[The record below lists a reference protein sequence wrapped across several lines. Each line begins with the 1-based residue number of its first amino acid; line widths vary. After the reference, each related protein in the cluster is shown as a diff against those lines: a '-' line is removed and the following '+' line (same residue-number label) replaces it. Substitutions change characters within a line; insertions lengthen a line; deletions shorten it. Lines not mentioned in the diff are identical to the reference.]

1 MNEEQILNYIEED
14 DKLSH
19 EWFIYQ
25 GTEDGTIFDFYAEF
39 IRNDLED
46 QYLALTIY
54 NDIYYSEAVDLV
66 DSEEYWVLT
75 DDEADEKAE
84 LEAQY
89 FLENALS
96 EVPNHL
102 HWYFDDDKYIS
113 EQLQDRGYLLNV
125 YNGSEDSITLDNG
138 SVFYIYRRN
147 QYAIRYII

>member
-1 MNEEQILNYIEED
+1 MNEDQILNYIEND

-39 IRNDLED
+39 IRNDLD
-46 QYLALTIY
+46 DRYLALTIY
-54 NDIYYSEAVDLV
+54 NDIYYSESVDLI

-84 LEAQY
+84 LEAHYYAEEAQQEIPHHLQQY
-89 FLENALS
+89 FDA
-96 EVPNHL
+96 
-102 HWYFDDDKYIS
+102 DKYIS
-113 EQLQDRGYLLNV
+113 DYISYGRGYLLDT
-125 YNGSEDSITLDNG
+125 YNGSEDSITLENG

-147 QYAIRYII
+147 

>member
-1 MNEEQILNYIEED
+1 MDEEQILNYIEDD

-25 GTEDGTIFDFYAEF
+25 GTEDGTIFDFYEEF

-46 QYLALTIY
+46 QYLALAIY

-75 DDEADEKAE
+75 DEEADEKAE
-84 LEAQY
+84 LQAEY
-89 FLENALS
+89 CLEDALS
-96 EVPNHL
+96 EIPHHL
-102 HWYFDDDKYIS
+102 QRYFDEDKYIS
-113 EQLQDRGYLLNV
+113 DYISAGRGYLLDTHD
-125 YNGSEDSITLDNG
+125 GSEDSITLDNG

-147 QYAIRYII
+147 

>member
-1 MNEEQILNYIEED
+1 MNEDQILNYIEND

-54 NDIYYSEAVDLV
+54 NDIYYFEAVDLV

-89 FLENALS
+89 YLEDALS
-96 EVPNHL
+96 QIPSDL
-102 HWYFDDDKYIS
+102 QQYFDDDKYIS
-113 EQLQDRGYLLNV
+113 DYISNGRGWLLDT
-125 YNGSEDSITLDNG
+125 YNGSEDSITLDND

-147 QYAIRYII
+147 

>member
-1 MNEEQILNYIEED
+1 MNEEQILNYIEDD

-39 IRNDLED
+39 IRDDLED
-46 QYLALTIY
+46 RYLALTIN
-54 NDIYYSEAVDLV
+54 NDIYYSEAVDLI

-84 LEAQY
+84 LEAEY

-96 EVPNHL
+96 EVPDYL
-102 HWYFDDDKYIS
+102 HRYFDEDKYIC
-113 EQLQDRGYLLNV
+113 EQIQDRGYLLDT

-147 QYAIRYII
+147 

>member
-1 MNEEQILNYIEED
+1 MNEDQILNYIEDD

-25 GTEDGTIFDFYAEF
+25 GTEDGTILDFYAEF

-46 QYLALTIY
+46 QYLALAIS

-84 LEAQY
+84 QYAYESAEEAQQEIPHHLQRY
-89 FLENALS
+89 FNMELFIS
-96 EVPNHL
+96 
-102 HWYFDDDKYIS
+102 DYIS
-113 EQLQDRGYLLNV
+113 DSRGNLLNL
-125 YNGSEDSITLDNG
+125 YNGSEDSITLDTG

-147 QYAIRYII
+147 

>member
-1 MNEEQILNYIEED
+1 MNEDQILNYIED
-14 DKLSH
+14 NDKLSH

-25 GTEDGTIFDFYAEF
+25 GSEDGTIFDFYAEF

-46 QYLALTIY
+46 QYLALAIS

-84 LEAQY
+84 QYAYESAEEAQQEIPHHLQRY
-89 FLENALS
+89 FNMELFIS
-96 EVPNHL
+96 
-102 HWYFDDDKYIS
+102 DYIS
-113 EQLQDRGYLLNV
+113 DSRGNLLNL

-147 QYAIRYII
+147 

>member
-1 MNEEQILNYIEED
+1 MNEDQILNYIED
-14 DKLSH
+14 NDKLSH

-25 GTEDGTIFDFYAEF
+25 GSEDGTIFDFYAEF
-39 IRNDLED
+39 IRDDLED
-46 QYLALTIY
+46 QYLALAIN
-54 NDIYYSEAVDLV
+54 NDIYYSEAVDLI

-75 DDEADEKAE
+75 DEEADDKAE

-113 EQLQDRGYLLNV
+113 EQIQDRGYLLNP
-125 YNGSEDSITLDNG
+125 YNGYEDSITLDNG

-147 QYAIRYII
+147 

>member
-1 MNEEQILNYIEED
+1 MNEDQILNYIEDD

-46 QYLALTIY
+46 QYLALAIN

-66 DSEEYWVLT
+66 DSEEYLVLT

-89 FLENALS
+89 YLEEALS
-96 EVPNHL
+96 QVPEHL
-102 HWYFDDDKYIS
+102 HRYFDDDKYIS
-113 EQLQDRGYLLNV
+113 NCISDGRGYLLGT

-138 SVFYIYRRN
+138 SVFYVYRRN
-147 QYAIRYII
+147 

>member
-1 MNEEQILNYIEED
+1 MNEDQILNYIEDD

-25 GTEDGTIFDFYAEF
+25 GSEDGTIFDFYTEF

-46 QYLALTIY
+46 QYLALAIY
-54 NDIYYSEAVDLV
+54 NDIYYSEAVGLV

-84 LEAQY
+84 QYAYESAEEAQQEIPHHLQRY
-89 FLENALS
+89 FNMELFIS
-96 EVPNHL
+96 
-102 HWYFDDDKYIS
+102 DYIS
-113 EQLQDRGYLLNV
+113 DSRGNLLNL

-147 QYAIRYII
+147 

>member
-1 MNEEQILNYIEED
+1 MNESQILNYIEND

-39 IRNDLED
+39 IRDDLED

-54 NDIYYSEAVDLV
+54 NDSYYSEAVDLI

-84 LEAQY
+84 LEAHYRAEEAQQ
-89 FLENALS
+89 EI
-96 EVPNHL
+96 PHHL
-102 HWYFDDDKYIS
+102 QRYFDMDLFISDYIS
-113 EQLQDRGYLLNV
+113 DGRGQLLNH
-125 YNGSEDSITLDNG
+125 YDGSEDSITLDND

-147 QYAIRYII
+147 

>member
-1 MNEEQILNYIEED
+1 MNEDQILNYIEND

-39 IRNDLED
+39 IRNDLDD
-46 QYLALTIY
+46 QYLALAIY
-54 NDIYYSEAVDLV
+54 NDIYYFEAVDLI

-84 LEAQY
+84 LAAQY
-89 FLENALS
+89 YLEDALS
-96 EVPNHL
+96 LIPFHL
-102 HWYFDDDKYIS
+102 QQYFNDSQYIS
-113 EQLQDRGYLLNV
+113 DYISDGRGYLLDT
-125 YNGSEDSITLDNG
+125 YNGSEDSITLDND

-147 QYAIRYII
+147 

>member
-1 MNEEQILNYIEED
+1 MNEDQILNYIED

-46 QYLALTIY
+46 RYLALTVY
-54 NDIYYSEAVDLV
+54 NDIYYSEAVDLI

-84 LEAQY
+84 QYAYESAEEAQQEIPHHLQRY
-89 FLENALS
+89 FNMELFIS
-96 EVPNHL
+96 
-102 HWYFDDDKYIS
+102 DYIS
-113 EQLQDRGYLLNV
+113 DSRGNLLNL
-125 YNGSEDSITLDNG
+125 YNGSEDSITLDND

-147 QYAIRYII
+147 

>member
-1 MNEEQILNYIEED
+1 MNEEQILNHIEND

-19 EWFIYQ
+19 DWFIYQ

-46 QYLALTIY
+46 RYLALTIY
-54 NDIYYSEAVDLV
+54 NDVYYSEAVDLI

-89 FLENALS
+89 YLEDALS
-96 EVPNHL
+96 QIPHHL
-102 HWYFDDDKYIS
+102 QQYFDDDKYINDYIS
-113 EQLQDRGYLLNV
+113 DGRGYLLDT
-125 YNGSEDSITLDNG
+125 YNGSEDSITLDND

-147 QYAIRYII
+147 

>member
-1 MNEEQILNYIEED
+1 MNEEQILNYIEDD

-46 QYLALTIY
+46 DYLALAIN
-54 NDIYYSEAVDLV
+54 NDIYYSEAVDLI

-84 LEAQY
+84 LEAHY
-89 FLENALS
+89 HLEDALDQI
-96 EVPNHL
+96 PFDL
-102 HWYFDDDKYIS
+102 QKYFDNDKYIS
-113 EQLQDRGYLLNV
+113 AYMSDGRGYLLDI

-147 QYAIRYII
+147 

>member
-1 MNEEQILNYIEED
+1 MNESQILNYIEDD

-46 QYLALTIY
+46 RYLALTIY
-54 NDIYYSEAVDLV
+54 NDIYYFEAVDLI

-75 DDEADEKAE
+75 DEEADEKAE
-84 LEAQY
+84 LEARY

-96 EVPNHL
+96 EVPYYL
-102 HWYFDDDKYIS
+102 HMYFDDDKYIS
-113 EQLQDRGYLLNV
+113 EQIQDRGYLLNP
-125 YNGSEDSITLDNG
+125 YNGYEDSITLDND

-147 QYAIRYII
+147 

>member
-1 MNEEQILNYIEED
+1 MNEDQILNYIED
-14 DKLSH
+14 NDKLSH

-25 GTEDGTIFDFYAEF
+25 GSEDGTIFDFYAEF

-46 QYLALTIY
+46 RYLALAIY

-96 EVPNHL
+96 EVPNYL
-102 HWYFDDDKYIS
+102 HRFFDDGKYIS
-113 EQLQDRGYLLNV
+113 EQIQDRGYLLDT

-147 QYAIRYII
+147 

>member
-1 MNEEQILNYIEED
+1 MNESQILNYIEND

-39 IRNDLED
+39 IRNDIED
-46 QYLALTIY
+46 RYLALTIY
-54 NDIYYSEAVDLV
+54 NDIYYSEAVDLI

-84 LEAQY
+84 QYAYESAEDAQQEIPPHLQQY
-89 FLENALS
+89 FDED
-96 EVPNHL
+96 E
-102 HWYFDDDKYIS
+102 YIKDVS
-113 EQLQDRGYLLNV
+113 SSSRGQLLAS
-125 YNGSEDSITLDNG
+125 YNGYEDSITLDNS

-147 QYAIRYII
+147 

>member
-1 MNEEQILNYIEED
+1 MNEDQILNYIEND

-39 IRNDLED
+39 IRDDLED
-46 QYLALTIY
+46 RYLALTI
-54 NDIYYSEAVDLV
+54 NKDIYYSEAFDLI

-75 DDEADEKAE
+75 DDEADERAE

-89 FLENALS
+89 YLEEALS
-96 EVPNHL
+96 QIPFHL
-102 HWYFDDDKYIS
+102 QQYFDDSQYIS
-113 EQLQDRGYLLNV
+113 DYISDGRGQLLNT

-138 SVFYIYRRN
+138 LVFYIYRRN
-147 QYAIRYII
+147 

>member
-1 MNEEQILNYIEED
+1 MNEDQILNYIEND

-39 IRNDLED
+39 IRNNLDD
-46 QYLALTIY
+46 RYLALTIY
-54 NDIYYSEAVDLV
+54 NDVYYSEAVDLI

-89 FLENALS
+89 YLEDALS
-96 EVPNHL
+96 QIPYHL
-102 HWYFDDDKYIS
+102 QQYFDDDKYIS
-113 EQLQDRGYLLNV
+113 DCISSNGRGHLLNA
-125 YNGSEDSITLDNG
+125 YNGSEDSITLDND

-147 QYAIRYII
+147 

>member
-1 MNEEQILNYIEED
+1 MNEDQILNYIEDD

-66 DSEEYWVLT
+66 DSDEYWVLT

-84 LEAQY
+84 LETQY
-89 FLENALS
+89 LLENALS
-96 EVPNHL
+96 EVPDHL
-102 HWYFDDDKYIS
+102 HRYFDDDRYIS
-113 EQLQDRGYLLNV
+113 DCISDNSRGYLLGT
-125 YNGSEDSITLDNG
+125 YNGSEYSITLDNG

-147 QYAIRYII
+147 

>member
-1 MNEEQILNYIEED
+1 MNEDQILNYIEDD

-25 GTEDGTIFDFYAEF
+25 GSEDGTIFDFYAEF
-39 IRNDLED
+39 IRNDLDD

-54 NDIYYSEAVDLV
+54 NDIYYFEAVDLV

-89 FLENALS
+89 YLEDALS
-96 EVPNHL
+96 QIPHHL
-102 HWYFDDDKYIS
+102 QQYFDDDKYINDYIS
-113 EQLQDRGYLLNV
+113 DGRGYLLDT

-138 SVFYIYRRN
+138 SVLYIYRRN
-147 QYAIRYII
+147 

>member
-1 MNEEQILNYIEED
+1 MNEEQILNYIEDD

-25 GTEDGTIFDFYAEF
+25 GTEDGTISDFYSEF
-39 IRNDLED
+39 IRNDLD
-46 QYLALTIY
+46 DRYLALTIY

-84 LEAQY
+84 QYAHESAEEAQQEIPHHLQRY
-89 FLENALS
+89 FNIDLFIN
-96 EVPNHL
+96 
-102 HWYFDDDKYIS
+102 DYIS
-113 EQLQDRGYLLNV
+113 EDRGVLLAPFD
-125 YNGSEDSITLDNG
+125 GSEDSITLDNG

-147 QYAIRYII
+147 

>member
-1 MNEEQILNYIEED
+1 MNEEQILNYIEND

-46 QYLALTIY
+46 RYLALAIN

-84 LEAQY
+84 QEAHYKAEEAQQ
-89 FLENALS
+89 EI
-96 EVPNHL
+96 PNHL
-102 HWYFDDDKYIS
+102 QQYFDIDKHIDDYIS
-113 EQLQDRGYLLNV
+113 DGRGYLLDT

-147 QYAIRYII
+147 

>member
-1 MNEEQILNYIEED
+1 MNEDQILNYIEDD

-39 IRNDLED
+39 IQPDIED
-46 QYLALTIY
+46 QYLALIIY
-54 NDIYYSEAVDLV
+54 QGIYYFEAVNLI
-66 DSEEYWVLT
+66 DSEDYWVLT
-75 DDEADEKAE
+75 DEEADEKAE

-89 FLENALS
+89 LLENALS
-96 EVPNHL
+96 EVPDYL
-102 HWYFDDDKYIS
+102 HRYFDEDKYVSDKIS
-113 EQLQDRGYLLNV
+113 DDRGCLLST

-147 QYAIRYII
+147 

>member
-1 MNEEQILNYIEED
+1 MNEDQTLNYIEND

-25 GTEDGTIFDFYAEF
+25 GTEDGTILDFYAEF
-39 IRNDLED
+39 IRNDLDD
-46 QYLALTIY
+46 QYLALAIY
-54 NDIYYSEAVDLV
+54 KDIHYFEAVDLI

-89 FLENALS
+89 YLEDALS
-96 EVPNHL
+96 LIPHNL
-102 HWYFDDDKYIS
+102 QQYFDDDKYIS
-113 EQLQDRGYLLNV
+113 DCISNGRGYLLDT

-147 QYAIRYII
+147 